1 MNGSKVVERKS
12 KDDTMNP
19 ALKILQALN
28 EAERLY
34 HRLVL
39 LVGGVGS
46 GKTTILQGVSKQ
58 LDVKLINT
66 NLELSKLL
74 IEMTGRQQTLQLPK
88 LLENLV
94 NCDEKNIVLDNIE
107 ILFDVTLQ
115 QDPLRLLQTISRNRN
130 IVVSWNGFVENG
142 KLIYAEPGH
151 PEHRSYDAASLSIIN
166 LN

>member
-1 MNGSKVVERKS
+1 MSMIP
-12 KDDTMNP
+12 TQ
-19 ALKILQALN
+19 KIFKALN
-28 EAERLY
+28 EAEYLY

-46 GKTTILQGVSKQ
+46 GKTTILQDVSKQ

-74 IEMTGRQQTLQLPK
+74 LEMTGKQQTLQLPK
-88 LLENLV
+88 LLDNLV

-115 QDPLRLLQTISRNRN
+115 QDPLRLLQMISRNRN

-151 PEHRSYDAASLSIIN
+151 PEHRSYDAANLSIIS

>member
-1 MNGSKVVERKS
+1 
-12 KDDTMNP
+12 MNP

-46 GKTTILQGVSKQ
+46 GKTTILQDVSKQ

-74 IEMTGRQQTLQLPK
+74 IEMTGKQQTLQLPK

-94 NCDEKNIVLDNIE
+94 NCGEKNIVLDNIE

-115 QDPLRLLQTISRNRN
+115 QDPLRILQTISRNRN

-151 PEHRSYDAASLSIIN
+151 PEHKSYAAANLSIIS
-166 LN
+166 LNANI

>member
-1 MNGSKVVERKS
+1 MSMIPAQKILK
-12 KDDTMNP
+12 
-19 ALKILQALN
+19 ALK
-28 EAERLY
+28 EAEYLY
-34 HRLVL
+34 HRLVF

-46 GKTTILQGVSKQ
+46 GKTTILQDVSRH
-58 LDVKLINT
+58 LDVQFINT

-74 IEMTGRQQTLQLPK
+74 IEMTGKQQTLQLPK

-94 NCDEKNIVLDNIE
+94 NCDEKDIILDNIE

-151 PEHRSYDAASLSIIN
+151 PEHRSYDATNLSIIS